1 MKQRGKAVTAGCI
14 LLALLA
20 GVGFTKAGSKYR
32 TQEEVNLIFSNVTSN
47 SAKQAAEKFKEL
59 VEEYSGGKMTVDVFQ
74 DNQLGDD
81 KTAAEGVQNGDI
93 DIAVSST
100 SSLSTLYKDYYLYD
114 TPYLFLNKE
123 EVYDV
128 GFTGE
133 TATKM
138 LEGVEKVGLK
148 HMAMWENGFRNY
160 TNNAHPIESPA
171 DCKGQKI
178 RTMENPIHMKAWKE
192 IGANPTPMA
201 FSELFTA
208 MQQGTVD
215 GEENPIGIISSNRFY
230 EVQKYISLTQ
240 HVYTPYVV
248 VMNPDKYD
256 TLTKEQQEIVDRA
269 MKEATQFQL
278 EQSAK
283 DEEEGIKIMED
294 YGCEVNGLTDEQK
307 MEFQKIMED
316 ADVFGVAKDAM
327 ENLEYFDGILKELEE
342 YRAEGEQ

>member
-160 TNNAHPIESPA
+160 TNNAHPIDRRSVPW
-171 DCKGQKI
+171 KI
-178 RTMENPIHMKAWKE
+178 Q
-192 IGANPTPMA
+192 
-201 FSELFTA
+201 FT
-208 MQQGTVD
+208 
-215 GEENPIGIISSNRFY
+215 
-230 EVQKYISLTQ
+230 
-240 HVYTPYVV
+240 
-248 VMNPDKYD
+248 
-256 TLTKEQQEIVDRA
+256 
-269 MKEATQFQL
+269 
-278 EQSAK
+278 
-283 DEEEGIKIMED
+283 
-294 YGCEVNGLTDEQK
+294 
-307 MEFQKIMED
+307 
-316 ADVFGVAKDAM
+316 
-327 ENLEYFDGILKELEE
+327 
-342 YRAEGEQ
+342 

>member
-1 MKQRGKAVTAGCI
+1 M
-14 LLALLA
+14 
-20 GVGFTKAGSKYR
+20 
-32 TQEEVNLIFSNVTSN
+32 
-47 SAKQAAEKFKEL
+47 
-59 VEEYSGGKMTVDVFQ
+59 
-74 DNQLGDD
+74 
-81 KTAAEGVQNGDI
+81 QNGDI

-294 YGCEVNGLTDEQK
+294 YGCEVNELTDEQK

-327 ENLEYFDGILKELEE
+327 ENPEYFDGAGRIPGGRRTVKNEERTAVFKSLSGRDSVRGADVSYDDYHICSGYHAVCGAQFPVMVRGAGQILL
-342 YRAEGEQ
+342 YLADLHRSSLRM